1 MGKLDRGIEEL
12 RQALVLD
19 PLSPLFSRWLGRYL
33 LFSGD
38 HAGAIEQSRRT
49 LELEGSYFH
58 AFLDTGSAYLGMGQ
72 PEKALEWYRRGQS
85 LPSSV
90 RSYDAHLVR
99 ALAALSQPDEAQ
111 AILERL
117 EKEAKEHYLRSEV
130 IAMGYAAVGD
140 FDRAFACLEEALTA
154 RSAGLI
160 FVHLDP
166 GYAPLH
172 GDPRFQD
179 IATAVGVR

>member
-1 MGKLDRGIEEL
+1 MR
-12 RQALVLD
+12 
-19 PLSPLFSRWLGRYL
+19 
-33 LFSGD
+33 
-38 HAGAIEQSRRT
+38 
-49 LELEGSYFH
+49 
-58 AFLDTGSAYLGMGQ
+58 
-72 PEKALEWYRRGQS
+72 
-85 LPSSV
+85 
-90 RSYDAHLVR
+90 
-99 ALAALSQPDEAQ
+99 SQPDEAQ

-172 GDPRFQD
+172 GDPRFQG
-179 IATAVGVR
+179 ILTAVGVR